1 MKKKPKKTPS
11 HSTKKP
17 AVLRGSMTRGVFEPG
32 PQGPQGQPTTALLK
46 LDLGCGPN
54 KQPDHTGVDVRKF
67 PGVDVVLD
75 LGKAIWPWAN
85 ESVAEAH
92 SSHFLEHLTS
102 LERIHFM
109 NELHRVLVP
118 GGKCKIIVPIWSS
131 SRAYGDPTHQWP
143 PIGEMT
149 FLYLNRVWRATNAPH
164 TDISW
169 NPQGFKCDFEFGA
182 GYSLHASI
190 QHKSAE
196 VQQHN
201 VTFYK
206 EAAQDI
212 IATITKVK
220 PPPDFT

>member
-1 MKKKPKKTPS
+1 MKKNSKKKLPRRAGLRKPVQK
-11 HSTKKP
+11 STVRFAQSSLDP
-17 AVLRGSMTRGVFEPG
+17 ARPVT
-32 PQGPQGQPTTALLK
+32 LK

-54 KQPDHTGVDVRKF
+54 KQPDHLGVDMRKF

-75 LGKAIWPWAN
+75 LGKDDWPWAN

-102 LERIHFM
+102 PERIHFM

-149 FLYLNRVWRATNAPH
+149 FLYFSRDWRHKNAPH
-164 TDISW
+164 TDIAW
-169 NPQGFKCDFEFGA
+169 NPQGFKCDFELGA
-182 GYSLHASI
+182 GYSIH
-190 QHKSAE
+190 QEFQNKSE
-196 VQQHN
+196 VAQQFA
-201 VTFYK
+201 VSFYK

-212 IATITKVK
+212 QATITKVK
-220 PPPDFT
+220 PPPIFT